1 MYQKRPSDG
10 PSDRIIG
17 SYVTKNI
24 FSYFYCVAIGSS
36 SRPDGFCENG
46 VLRNFAKFTGKHLC
60 QSLFFNK
67 VAGGEY
73 VRQIDILSMFLS
85 VAY

>member
-24 FSYFYCVAIGSS
+24 FSYFYCVAIGRN
-36 SRPDGFCENG
+36 SRPDVFCEKR
-46 VLRNFAKFTGKHLC
+46 VLRNFAKFT
-60 QSLFFNK
+60 
-67 VAGGEY
+67 
-73 VRQIDILSMFLS
+73 
-85 VAY
+85 